1 MLNHL
6 IHVHYDLFTKSVSI
20 ATGHICCY
28 WYPDFS
34 TSAKHKLSFATFQL
48 SLPIS
53 LFFFVFLVKISSDV
67 TQVFFSMFS
76 FSTVEGKTSIIQSI
90 KCIILQIR
98 LKVDH
103 RERCVFFF
111 LGIFA
116 VHLKKLG
123 ALWISLHL
131 LTAQLY
137 NDNENTAW
145 QQKPCNGKSSQ
156 IDFHTIEDWTESNGY
171 KVVKQHLKRNIK
183 HNTCFGKWSVGM

>member
-67 TQVFFSMFS
+67 TQYFSVCFH
-76 FSTVEGKTSIIQSI
+76 F
-90 KCIILQIR
+90 LQ
-98 LKVDH
+98 LK
-103 RERCVFFF
+103 ERQASSKALNALYFKSVQKLITENAVSFF

-123 ALWISLHL
+123 ALWISLHR

-145 QQKPCNGKSSQ
+145 QQKPCNG
-156 IDFHTIEDWTESNGY
+156 
-171 KVVKQHLKRNIK
+171 
-183 HNTCFGKWSVGM
+183 

>member
-1 MLNHL
+1 MYIMIYSLNLSPSQLVTYVVIDTPTFPPQRSINCHSRHFNFL
-6 IHVHYDLFTKSVSI
+6 YQFLF
-20 ATGHICCY
+20 
-28 WYPDFS
+28 
-34 TSAKHKLSFATFQL
+34 
-48 SLPIS
+48 
-53 LFFFVFLVKISSDV
+53 FFFVFLVKISSDV

-76 FSTVEGKTSIIQSI
+76 FSTVERKTSIIQSI